1 MCTAAYLDLEK
12 MIQSYIKSPSLNLDV
27 KRLETRLAELPD
39 EIKLELITQKDG
51 ECKPI
56 QCAIARSRTEI
67 ITALSSRLYNHQ
79 VVFNSNINRINTP
92 PSGQPFM
99 ATLEW

>member
-39 EIKLELITQKDG
+39 EIKMELITQKD
-51 ECKPI
+51 
-56 QCAIARSRTEI
+56 
-67 ITALSSRLYNHQ
+67 
-79 VVFNSNINRINTP
+79 
-92 PSGQPFM
+92 
-99 ATLEW
+99 